1 VKTKKL
7 KAFLSFWFSLFTF
20 HFIMDLNKEYQSFIN
35 SNSLGDGLRMTA
47 GIILPAI
54 VFNYFD
60 LLSIGIVVSVGA
72 MCVSLT
78 DTAGPINQ
86 RLNGMAACFSIGF
99 VVALIT
105 GFAVHHIIL
114 LGIAIT
120 CICFIVSMIG
130 VYGSRANSVGVA
142 VLLIM
147 VLTIESKSQE
157 WQIVYNAFYILAGG
171 VWYMLMSLL
180 LYRVRPYKVAQQL
193 LGNYIVST
201 ANYLR
206 IRGSFYNKHIDYD
219 KSYQHMLDQQIA
231 VQEKQ
236 NLVREILYKTRSIVT
251 DSTNTGRILLM
262 IFRDTTDLFERT
274 ATSYQDYE
282 KLHQS
287 FENSDIL
294 SRFQHFII
302 ETSKEL
308 DEIGLAVKSN
318 QPSEERG
325 LLQKHFQEL
334 YDYFETFKDNN
345 RTPENVEG
353 FIDLRH
359 ILNSI
364 EDIVNRIHTL
374 HLYTT
379 YDKKYAKKL
388 PSESEYE
395 KFITHNVIDLK
406 LLKDNLSFNSNIFRH
421 AVRISIAALFGYI
434 VSKFLPIGHSYWI
447 LLTII
452 VILKPAYSLSKNR
465 TYQRLLGTI
474 AGAIIGVIVLYFVKS
489 DTTLFVCMLL
499 FMIGAYSLIRT
510 KYFASI
516 LLLTP
521 YIMILFHLLSHIK
534 TESILIDRV
543 IDTAIGAAIAFLAN
557 FFLIPAWEKDKIKN
571 YMSQALIGNANYFK
585 AISQAYTGTPAT
597 ISQYKLSRKGAFVSL
612 ANLSDAFSRM
622 LSEPKNKQENN
633 KLIYQFVVLNHMLTS
648 HIATLSYY
656 AAPLA
661 EKYSSNDF
669 KPIINTTIEKFDAA
683 ITFLNNEQDQ
693 TKITDNAD
701 RNNPLNKQVNELMI
715 KRREELQ
722 QNLLETTTKQTLS
735 EFKSIVDQFNFIVQ
749 IATDIEKLSGQVQ
762 LVTE

>member
-1 VKTKKL
+1 MKTKKL
-7 KAFLSFWFSLFTF
+7 NAFLNFWFSLFTF
-20 HFIMDLNKEYQSFIN
+20 HFIMDLNKEYQSLIN
-35 SNSLGDGLRMTA
+35 SNSLGNGLRMTA

-54 VFNYFD
+54 VFNYFNF
-60 LLSIGIVVSVGA
+60 LSIGIVVSVGA

-78 DTAGPINQ
+78 DTAGPIHQ
-86 RLNGMAACFSIGF
+86 RFNGMAACFAIGF

-105 GFAVHHIIL
+105 GFSVHHIVL

-130 VYGSRANSVGVA
+130 IYGSRANSVGVG

-147 VLTIESKSQE
+147 VLTIESKSQG
-157 WQIVYNAFYILAGG
+157 WLIVYNAFYILAGG
-171 VWYMLMSLL
+171 VWYTLMSLL
-180 LYRVRPYKVAQQL
+180 LYRIRPYKVPQQL

-206 IRGSFYNKHIDYD
+206 IRGSFYNKHVDYD
-219 KSYQHMLDQQIA
+219 KSYQHILEQQIA

-236 NLVREILYKTRSIVT
+236 NLVREILFKTRSIVT

-262 IFRDTTDLFERT
+262 IFRDTTDLFERAT
-274 ATSYQDYE
+274 TSYQDYE

-302 ETSKEL
+302 EASKEL

-318 QPSEERG
+318 QPSEESG
-325 LLQKHFQEL
+325 ALQKHFQEL
-334 YDYFETFKDNN
+334 HSYFETFRDNN
-345 RTPENVEG
+345 RTPENVES

-374 HLYTT
+374 HLYTI
-379 YDKKYAKKL
+379 YDKKHTKKIL
-388 PSESEYE
+388 SESEYE

-406 LLKDNLSFNSNIFRH
+406 LLKDNLSFSSNIFRH

-434 VSKFLPIGHSYWI
+434 ISKFLPIGHSYWI

-452 VILKPAYSLSKNR
+452 VILKPAYSLSKSR

-474 AGAIIGVIVLYFVKS
+474 AGAIIGVIILYFIKD
-489 DTTLFVCMLL
+489 DTTLFICMLL

-516 LLLTP
+516 LLITP
-521 YIMILFHLLSHIK
+521 YIMILFHLLSHVK

-543 IDTAIGAAIAFLAN
+543 IDTAIGSTIAFLAN
-557 FFLIPAWEKDKIKN
+557 FFLIPVWEKDRIKD
-571 YMSQALIGNANYFK
+571 YMTQALVENTTYFK
-585 AISQAYTGTPAT
+585 SISQAYTGSPAT
-597 ISQYKLSRKGAFVSL
+597 DSQYKLSRKGAFVSL

-622 LSEPKNKQENN
+622 LSEPKNKQKNS

-656 AAPLA
+656 ASPLA
-661 EKYSSNDF
+661 EKYHSDDF
-669 KPIINTTIEKFDAA
+669 KPIIDTTIEKFDTA
-683 ITFLNNEQDQ
+683 ITLLNNKQDQ
-693 TKITDNAD
+693 TETAKDAD
-701 RNNPLNKQVNELMI
+701 RNNPLNKQVTELMV

-722 QNLLETTTKQTLS
+722 QNLLETTTKKTLS

-749 IATDIEKLSGQVQ
+749 IGTDIEKLSKQFQ
-762 LVTE
+762 LTDK